1 MPGMTRAQVLC
12 FATLLLAAH
21 VVPAQTRPADDV
33 VIADFEARNAVSL
46 DVHNGDAHV
55 GPGAAPQGANFLRL
69 IPNTGEAGKTY
80 LRLPLPADEQL
91 FAHDRLTAQV
101 RASAPQQVKL
111 RWIAVD
117 AERHPIFQRPF
128 TLESGERWVKL
139 ESPLRTWLWDTRRI
153 ADADDVKSIVLRIDS
168 PDVAQVELDDV
179 RLQGRAE
186 VDADTAWLLD
196 LAFGAGAPRQQV
208 AAAGLMVA
216 TEAVDG
222 FSEEDMSHLLDDM
235 KRTRAFVRRA
245 FGEAV
250 RPTDEIPRPAC
261 LLIFN
266 DGARRDAFLSRL
278 GDAWGA
284 TIRTSS
290 AAQGFTVQDIATAT
304 YDRARGPRRPVY
316 VHESTHAVVAR
327 DLRLLTG
334 HAPHTPVQ
342 EGIANYVQLCVH
354 PASIDRGALAN
365 AFAQP
370 IDPSGNG
377 FFIPLEKL
385 FATRATTKHYAQLAS
400 VVAYLVEKD
409 QPLLRDLCKGLAD
422 DATAAEVLARRGPTW
437 NEFQEAWLAWGRE
450 HFKNANAEVVFE
462 PPPEFR

>member
-1 MPGMTRAQVLC
+1 MARAQVP
-12 FATLLLAAH
+12 FLAALFLS
-21 VVPAQTRPADDV
+21 AMIARGQTRPADDV
-33 VIADFEARNAVSL
+33 LVADFEAGRAVSL
-46 DVHNGDAHV
+46 NVGNGNAKF
-55 GPGAAPQGANFLRL
+55 GPGDAPQGRNLL
-69 IPNTGEAGKTY
+69 TLTPKTPEAGKTY
-80 LRLPLPADEQL
+80 LQLELPDGAHL
-91 FAHDRLTAQV
+91 FAHESLTAQL
-101 RASAPQQVKL
+101 RAPAQQQVKL
-111 RWIAVD
+111 CWLALD
-117 AERHPIFQRPF
+117 GARHPVFQRPF
-128 TLESGERWVKL
+128 TLDPGEKWVKL

-153 ADADDVKSIVLRIDS
+153 ADADEMRWIVLRIDS
-168 PDVAQVELDDV
+168 RDVPHVEIDDV
-179 RLQGRAE
+179 RLEGRAAPDE
-186 VDADTAWLLD
+186 QTTWLLD
-196 LAFGAGAPRQQV
+196 IAFGPGAPRKQV
-208 AAAGLMVA
+208 SGDGLMVA
-216 TEAVDG
+216 TESLDG
-222 FSEEDMSHLLDDM
+222 FADEDLNRLLDDM
-235 KRTRAFVRRA
+235 KRTRAFIRRV
-245 FGEAV
+245 FGDAV
-250 RPTDEIPRPAC
+250 RPTDDIPRPAC

-304 YDRARGPRRPVY
+304 YDRERGPRRPVY

-342 EGIANYVQLCVH
+342 EGIANYVQICVH

-377 FFIPLEKL
+377 LFIPLEKL
-385 FATRATTKHYAQLAS
+385 FSIRATTKQYAQLAS
-400 VVAYLVEKD
+400 VVAFLVEKD

-422 DATAAEVLARRGPTW
+422 GATASDVLARRGPTW
-437 NEFQEAWLAWGRE
+437 NEFQEAWLAWGRG